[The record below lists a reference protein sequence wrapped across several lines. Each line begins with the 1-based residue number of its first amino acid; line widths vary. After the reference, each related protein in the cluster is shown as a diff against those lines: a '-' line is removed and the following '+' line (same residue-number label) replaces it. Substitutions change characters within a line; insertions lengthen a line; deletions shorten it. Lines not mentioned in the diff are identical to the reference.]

1 MTPAVLERPVIALD
15 TAPTVTVR
23 HVPPR
28 NRGRPNVAAVA
39 QRPFPIPQTQPGLV
53 GEIGSEPEMITDSDE
68 LGRQI
73 TTSAISGSPHS
84 FAVGCRSTMQATSF
98 ATPMRSLLLTLG
110 SGFEGIS
117 ATVSPNLLLHT
128 YPAMEA
134 FVRSLECTGA
144 YAPWQPVGERSI
156 GLGSAK
162 HLFVS
167 QDTPMPDDAQ
177 TCVPNTLL
185 EVVGAHLIPARW
197 FDKAVATKCD
207 LNELT
212 IVCYGMIGVKDSLFE
227 RAWRDCET
235 RGLLGPRR

>member
-1 MTPAVLERPVIALD
+1 MTPAVLER
-15 TAPTVTVR
+15 TAPLMQPAPAVTVR
-23 HVPPR
+23 HLPHR
-28 NRGRPNVAAVA
+28 NRGGPRSAAIA
-39 QRPFPIPQTQPGLV
+39 HRPFTIPSAKPDFARDV
-53 GEIGSEPEMITDSDE
+53 GYEREVIADSDE

-73 TTSAISGSPHS
+73 TTSAISGMPHS
-84 FAVGCRSTMQATSF
+84 FAVGCRSASQATRF

-117 ATVSPNLLLHT
+117 ATVAPNLLLHT

-134 FVRSLECTGA
+134 LVRSLESTGS

-167 QDTPMPDDAQ
+167 QDTPMPEDAQ
-177 TCVPNTLL
+177 NCMPNTLL

-197 FDKAVATKCD
+197 FDQAVAPKCD
-207 LNELT
+207 LNKLT
-212 IVCYGMIGVKDSLFE
+212 IVCYGMVGVKDSLFE
-227 RAWRDCET
+227 RSWGDCQT
-235 RGLLGPRR
+235 RGLLGNRP